1 MLLEAL
7 GTTFYVSNTNI
18 LIDFYLFFAAVQ
30 QTPNMDYLPIFANI
44 KKQNCLV
51 VGGGSVAL
59 RKINLLLSAKANI
72 TCIAK
77 EVSAEVRKIN
87 AINIIQREFK
97 NSDIDNRY
105 LVISA
110 TNNKN
115 LNTNVA
121 KLAKSKNILVNV
133 VDNPKLCSFIMPAI
147 IDRNPIMIAVSS
159 TGVSPV
165 LSRLLRAKI
174 ESIIPASYGRLANI
188 ASEFRDVVKN
198 KFSDIK
204 QRRSF
209 WEGILSGVVAEYVF
223 SNQDDKARQ
232 TITNKLASES
242 NRENEVGEVYLV
254 GGGPGDPDL
263 LTFKALRMMQQA
275 DVVLYDRL
283 VSDGVLN
290 LLRRD
295 VEKIYVGKKRG
306 KHSVKQVAINEL
318 LVSLASQGKK
328 VCRLKGGDPFIF
340 GRGGE
345 EIEQLTENNIPFQV
359 VPGITAASGCASYS
373 GIPLTHRD
381 YSQSCRFITGN
392 LKDGTMNLPW
402 DELVVENQTLIV
414 YMGLSG
420 AKYLANKLIE
430 HNMRANISVAL
441 IEKGTTKEQKVYT
454 TTLNGLSHLVDEQTI
469 SAPTIIIIG
478 DVVKLRD
485 KLNWYNN

>member
-1 MLLEAL
+1 
-7 GTTFYVSNTNI
+7 
-18 LIDFYLFFAAVQ
+18 
-30 QTPNMDYLPIFANI
+30 MDYLPIFVNI
-44 KKQNCLV
+44 NQQNCLV
-51 VGGGSVAL
+51 VGGGSIAL

-72 TCIAK
+72 TCISIK
-77 EVSAEVRKIN
+77 ISDEIKKIN
-87 AINIIQREFK
+87 GINIIQRKFQDF
-97 NSDIDNRY
+97 DIYNRY
-105 LVISA
+105 LVVSA
-110 TNNKN
+110 TNDKK
-115 LNTNVA
+115 LNENVA
-121 KLAKSKNILVNV
+121 KLAKNNNILVNV

-147 IDRNPIMIAVSS
+147 IDRHPIIIAVSS
-159 TGVSPV
+159 MGLSPV

-174 ESIIPASYGRLANI
+174 ESTIPASYGRLASI
-188 ASEFRDVVKN
+188 ASEFREAVKN

-209 WEGILSGVVAEYVF
+209 WHSILSGVVAEYVF
-223 SNQDDKARQ
+223 SNQDDKARK
-232 TITNKLASES
+232 TIASKLAS
-242 NRENEVGEVYLV
+242 NYDKHNETGEVYLV

-290 LLRRD
+290 LLRKD
-295 VEKIYVGKKRG
+295 VEKIYVGKERD
-306 KHSVKQVAINEL
+306 KHVVHQLDINKL
-318 LVSLASQGKK
+318 LINLAKQGKK

-345 EIEQLTENNIPFQV
+345 EIEELAENNIPFQV

-402 DELVVENQTLIV
+402 HELVVENQTLIV

-420 AKYLANKLIE
+420 AKYLASKLIE
-430 HNMRANISVAL
+430 HNMRGNIAVAL

-454 TTLNGLSHLVDEQTI
+454 TTLNELSNLVDKQTI
-469 SAPTIIIIG
+469 HAPTIIIIG